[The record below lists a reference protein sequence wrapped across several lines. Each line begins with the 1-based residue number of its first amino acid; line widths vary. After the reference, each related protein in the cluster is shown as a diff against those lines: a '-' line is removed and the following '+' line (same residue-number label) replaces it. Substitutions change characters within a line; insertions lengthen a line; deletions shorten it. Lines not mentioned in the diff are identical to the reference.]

1 MIRLTGKMMENALK
15 KTIYLNATILDP
27 RYKLEALKDYAN
39 FESIKTNFM
48 MEADMYSNNEMR

>member
-1 MIRLTGKMMENALK
+1 MENALK